1 MITVDRASLTISSPT
16 IDAATMTRRLG
27 IEPSGSPESRADF
40 DPRRHTR
47 WILHFTDEGDG
58 GSELQGGF
66 AALRKLLNTVLP
78 RLAELDS
85 LRAEGC
91 EVSLWWSGDSSSDQ
105 GSFNMS
111 PALIHDLSRL
121 RLDLRGTVNSAD
133 ATEPRSGP

>member
-1 MITVDRASLTISSPT
+1 MITVNRASLTISSPT

-40 DPRRHTR
+40 DARHHTR

-85 LRAEGC
+85 LRAEG
-91 EVSLWWSGDSSSDQ
+91 VRSVVVVV
-105 GSFNMS
+105 
-111 PALIHDLSRL
+111 
-121 RLDLRGTVNSAD
+121 RGLVFRSKFLQHVACAD
-133 ATEPRSGP
+133 PRSLAPAPRPAGHGQQRGRD